1 MKSFKQFLNEGGN
14 VNIDGVEAERIDLN
28 KINRDDII
36 PKIANVL
43 DSINKSFEKQFHI
56 PLWSCELFASKKF
69 LSGSAFHFF
78 DGGIATNEFKTFKNT
93 VGDIDTQVSIDL
105 MKDTET
111 FLNANKG
118 KKFGVG
124 GVATLIGY
132 KKSAGQYISLFAFDD
147 PKINIQVDF
156 EFVDFLNGNPTDWS
170 QFSHSSSWT
179 DIKAGVKGVF
189 HKYMLRA
196 LTSKTV
202 RDIVILSGKKEIPK
216 VVKSNSLA
224 FSVQHGLRE
233 KIVPV
238 MDGAVQRHQDGLP
251 VFKEITPGESSYVKE
266 LAVIFEIL
274 FGSIPSKTEL
284 KMMDSFTDGLKLV
297 KTHFSHEDQIKFING
312 FAEILWEKGAQGI
325 YKGKENADID
335 KRDKMIAYNIL
346 INALGNIHPDQKHI
360 NKMMHDYYASYK

>member
-1 MKSFKQFLNEGGN
+1 MKSFKQFLYEGGN
-14 VNIDGVEAERIDLN
+14 VQIGDAEAERIDLN
-28 KINRDDII
+28 KIKREDII
-36 PKIANVL
+36 PKITTVL
-43 DSINKSFEKQFHI
+43 DSVNQSFKKQFDV
-56 PLWSCELFASKKF
+56 PLWSSELFATKKF

-78 DGGIATNEFKTFKNT
+78 DGGIATDEFKKYKNT

-105 MKDTET
+105 MKDTAA
-111 FLNANKG
+111 FLDAHVG
-118 KKFGVG
+118 KKFGD
-124 GVATLIGY
+124 ATFLGY
-132 KKSAGQYISLFAFDD
+132 KKSAGQYITLFAFND
-147 PKINIQVDF
+147 PRINIQIDL
-156 EFVDFLNGNPTDWS
+156 EFVDFLNGQPTEWS
-170 QFSHSSSWT
+170 HFSHSSSWA

-233 KIVPV
+233 KITPV

-251 VFKEITPGESSYVKE
+251 VFKEITPGESNYVKE

-274 FGSIPSKTEL
+274 FGSIPSKSEL

-297 KTHFSHEDQIKFING
+297 KTHFSQSDQIKFING

-325 YKGKENADID
+325 YKGNADLD
-335 KRDKMIAYNIL
+335 KHDKMIAYNIV
-346 INALGNIHPDQKHI
+346 INTLGNIHPDQKQI
-360 NKMMHDYYASYK
+360 NTMMHDYYASYK